1 MSTVNFKKNEKIFI
15 GKYLKELR
23 SNKGLTLEKLS
34 DEIQI
39 NIKNLI
45 GYEGH
50 SVNPSLNNLIILS
63 NYFGISLDYFILWE
77 NNNYINSIDM
87 LTLSQK
93 VDSLDQV
100 KRFQIE
106 NTINTLIKKD
116 SSLKIKF
123 DTDFDQLGNNI
134 HENIKIIREKKEL
147 SQIAIADYLG
157 IKQSVVSNYEKSS
170 IPPIDKLIKLSN
182 LFNMSIHSL
191 ATGITLN
198 FDFRNLSL
206 KEAILNGD
214 KLLSLKDKDFL
225 IHLMQ
230 KIIDDDSSS

>member
-1 MSTVNFKKNEKIFI
+1 LSTVNFKKNEKIFI